1 MQKPRYFQRAIA
13 SFQQRRRKS
22 REQRLDAVVLP
33 KEVEILLRD
42 GDLTRDFRE
51 FLQII
56 GLPDLIAYV
65 NFVLRVLSLQ
75 KIEQKESRNEENHA
89 EINKEEVVEIYTRY
103 LKPYAHERLDIDWMA
118 RTKVERRLKS
128 GLVIPEI
135 FNESLQLA
143 SARFVAKLSK
153 FLQSTGVLLN

>member
-1 MQKPRYFQRAIA
+1 MQKPRYLQRAIA

-22 REQRLDAVVLP
+22 REQRLDAVILP
-33 KEVEILLRD
+33 KEVEILLSD
-42 GDLTRDFRE
+42 SDLTRDFRE

-65 NFVLRVLSLQ
+65 NFVLSVLSLQ
-75 KIEQKESRNEENHA
+75 NEQKENSEKNA
-89 EINKEEVVEIYTRY
+89 DINKEEVVEIYTRY

-143 SARFVAKLSK
+143 CARFVAKLSK

>member
-1 MQKPRYFQRAIA
+1 MQKPRYLQRAIA

-33 KEVEILLRD
+33 KEVEILLLD

-75 KIEQKESRNEENHA
+75 KNEQKENRNDQA

>member
-1 MQKPRYFQRAIA
+1 MQKPRYLQKAIA

-33 KEVEILLRD
+33 KEVEILLFD
-42 GDLTRDFRE
+42 SDLTRDFRE

-65 NFVLRVLSLQ
+65 NFVLSVLSLQ
-75 KIEQKESRNEENHA
+75 NEQKENSEKNA

-103 LKPYAHERLDIDWMA
+103 LKPYAQERLDIDWMA

-143 SARFVAKLSK
+143 CSRFVAKLSK

>member
-1 MQKPRYFQRAIA
+1 MDVDFYQHSLGDSTKCLKTGWIGP
-13 SFQQRRRKS
+13 
-22 REQRLDAVVLP
+22 VLWIP
-33 KEVEILLRD
+33 VKQLNSEKNAD
-42 GDLTRDFRE
+42 
-51 FLQII
+51 
-56 GLPDLIAYV
+56 
-65 NFVLRVLSLQ
+65 
-75 KIEQKESRNEENHA
+75 
-89 EINKEEVVEIYTRY
+89 INKEEVVEIYTRY

-143 SARFVAKLSK
+143 CARFVAKLSK

>member
-1 MQKPRYFQRAIA
+1 MQKPRYLQKAIA

-33 KEVEILLRD
+33 KEVEILLFD
-42 GDLTRDFRE
+42 SDLTRDFRE

-65 NFVLRVLSLQ
+65 NFVLSVLSLQ
-75 KIEQKESRNEENHA
+75 NEQKENSEKNA

-103 LKPYAHERLDIDWMA
+103 LKPYAQERLDIDWMA

-143 SARFVAKLSK
+143 CSRFVAKLSK
-153 FLQSTGVLLN
+153 FLQSIGVLLN